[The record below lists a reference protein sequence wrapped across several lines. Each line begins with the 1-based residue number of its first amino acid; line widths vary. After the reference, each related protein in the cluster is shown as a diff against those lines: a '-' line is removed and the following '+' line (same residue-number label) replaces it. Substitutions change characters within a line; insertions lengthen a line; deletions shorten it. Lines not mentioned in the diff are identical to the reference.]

1 MDFVNGR
8 NEYHLRAV
16 GEVMQPPI
24 VPGNDDELRRL
35 VDDKDKQ
42 IAELSRKLEAIE
54 STQVTYVS
62 MKESGNC
69 PKCSSTRIFRWWK
82 YSFKYQCRDCGFE
95 ETYKPTDTQNT
106 IAVVVMLILGAVA
119 VWWITSQ

>member
-1 MDFVNGR
+1 
-8 NEYHLRAV
+8 
-16 GEVMQPPI
+16 MQPPI
-24 VPGNDDELRRL
+24 VPGNDDELRR
-35 VDDKDKQ
+35 DDKDKQ

-106 IAVVVMLILGAVA
+106 IVVVVMLILGAVA

>member
-1 MDFVNGR
+1 MDFVNWR

-24 VPGNDDELRRL
+24 VPGNDDELRR
-35 VDDKDKQ
+35 DDKDKQ

-106 IAVVVMLILGAVA
+106 IAVVVMLIMGTVG